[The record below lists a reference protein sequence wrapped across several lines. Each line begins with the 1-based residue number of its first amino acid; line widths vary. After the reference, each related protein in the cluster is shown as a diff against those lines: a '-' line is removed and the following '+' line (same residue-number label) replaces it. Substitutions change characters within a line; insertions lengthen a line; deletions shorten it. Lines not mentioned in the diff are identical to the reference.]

1 MPREKNIALTY
12 QQVAARGAN
21 PTAITGMIFDIGI
34 ESLHRAARAIDEGKI
49 EDRIKATNKFF
60 AVVAE
65 LRSALDYERGGGL
78 AQRLGRFYQ
87 FARNQIFAANIRV
100 DRAEFENT
108 QACSARSGKPGDR
121 LKRTTQARRP
131 PPRSPLCAPSR
142 PRPRSPRLTVR
153 VGAPDGSRSA
163 RPSVQ
168 SHQRDARFFCAAS
181 RNPRRTRAR
190 STRRS

>member
-100 DRAEFENT
+100 DRAEFEKYAGLFSEIREAWR
-108 QACSARSGKPGDR
+108 QVERG
-121 LKRTTQARRP
+121 
-131 PPRSPLCAPSR
+131 
-142 PRPRSPRLTVR
+142 
-153 VGAPDGSRSA
+153 
-163 RPSVQ
+163 
-168 SHQRDARFFCAAS
+168 
-181 RNPRRTRAR
+181 PRRRAG
-190 STRRS
+190 RRREARCAHRHGPARGARA